1 MAKTSKSSVRSDRQK
16 VIDDIR
22 RKQKSAEKRQ
32 GTIIVVVCV
41 AIAAAIIVAAAWK
54 PVWTWVH
61 QKGNS
66 TKPLTEIGAPAADV
80 CSDITRKKANGNQQ
94 HEPTGTQI
102 DYPDSPPAF
111 GPHWNE
117 PGQAPVPIHQ
127 RFYTTD
133 NRPELEELVHN
144 LEHGYTILW
153 YDDTAANSP
162 SMLADVKSIA
172 ARLDV
177 SDTNNRYSF
186 KAVPWTKDDGDPFP
200 DGKHIALT
208 AWTTDSAGDQWGEW
222 QYCSKPSGEA
232 VQDFMAKFPY
242 TNAPE
247 PIGGYQPGA

>member
-1 MAKTSKSSVRSDRQK
+1 VAKQSKSDRRA
-16 VIDDIR
+16 VVDAI
-22 RKQKSAEKRQ
+22 RKQQRGAERTR
-32 GTIIVVVCV
+32 GYAIVGVCAFV
-41 AIAAAIIVAAAWK
+41 ALLIVGLAAYQPIKGWLDDRKFDSVA
-54 PVWTWVH
+54 
-61 QKGNS
+61 
-66 TKPLTEIGAPAADV
+66 LADV
-80 CSDITRKKANGNQQ
+80 GKAPSVCQKPTTVKADGNQQ

-127 RFYTTD
+127 RFYTED

-144 LEHGYTILW
+144 LEHGFTILW
-153 YDDTAANSP
+153 YDDTAANNP

-172 ARLDV
+172 ARLDD

-186 KAVPWTKDDGDPFP
+186 KAVPWTKDDGDAFP
-200 DGKHIALT
+200 SGKHIALT
-208 AWTTDSAGDQWGEW
+208 AWTVDSAGDQWGEW